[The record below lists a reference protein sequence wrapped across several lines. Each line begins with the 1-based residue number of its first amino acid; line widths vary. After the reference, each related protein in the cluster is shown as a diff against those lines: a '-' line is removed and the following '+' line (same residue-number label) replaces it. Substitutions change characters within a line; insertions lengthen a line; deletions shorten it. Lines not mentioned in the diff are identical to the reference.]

1 MKVIDFNEEEQEI
14 KRDIERARQN
24 IKEVEDLSDFDSKP
38 KKEKKNKKDEEEEP
52 LTKASVAKEIISVI
66 INVLV

>member
-38 KKEKKNKKDEEEEP
+38 KKEE
-52 LTKASVAKEIISVI
+52 KEKEG
-66 INVLV
+66 